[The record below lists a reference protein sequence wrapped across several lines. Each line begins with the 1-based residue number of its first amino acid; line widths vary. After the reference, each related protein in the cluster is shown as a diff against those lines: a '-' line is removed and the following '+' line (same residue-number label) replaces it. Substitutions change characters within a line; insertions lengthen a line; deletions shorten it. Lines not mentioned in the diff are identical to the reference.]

1 MICKESVKYNNW
13 VTNVMYTMPY
23 IHHRRTSNL
32 EKVFLIL
39 CLVHFVVLIKLSK
52 KVLKS
57 PRNSS
62 VDIVLKLLELSK
74 VYSKQIKPENV

>member
-1 MICKESVKYNNW
+1 MICKERVKYNNW

-23 IHHRRTSNL
+23 IHHRRTSNR

-39 CLVHFVVLIKLSK
+39 CLVHFVVLIKLSN

-57 PRNSS
+57 PRS

-74 VYSKQIKPENV
+74 VYSKQIKTENV